1 MENNSILNM
10 TSHEQEQLQQL
21 FKEFKTNPFHRL
33 NVKIRRWRSAQLRRL
48 LSEPENIT
56 LDIFNKQVWAFLTQA
71 KLDGEPFELKKFFDQ
86 HTASPDELHTV
97 EKAVDENRLKVEGN
111 FIWGSGSAIYGSQIS
126 LNDAQKLQQI
136 QMAIGILAQENAKPL
151 DIARQLEAIEGF
163 GWNIATALTM
173 VFHWHS
179 FAIYNTKSQG
189 ALSLLGLPCQS
200 IEDFQHSAK
209 ELQQLLGAQDFLE
222 LDLFLYLINEKQIPW
237 PVVPPIT
244 ESTRFWKISPGEN
257 AFLWDKWKNNGYIAI
272 GWPEMGDART
282 ATPEEFKV
290 RQLTIVTQPDKYEDA
305 RRYTPDS
312 VKQLWQFAHDI
323 KPGDRIVANK
333 GTSQVLGIGIVTGNC
348 TFEPDDEGYLHR
360 LPVQWIDLTP
370 KAVVQGGWR
379 STLIE
384 LTREKFEAIARQNTD
399 VIQETATM
407 QEEAIATAPQLQY
420 PLNQIL
426 YGPPGTGKT
435 YNSIIRAVEIIT
447 SRRLGHAEA
456 KIAFDELRR
465 QGRIGFVTFHQSFG
479 YEDFIE
485 GIRPVV
491 TDSSGQQAR
500 YEIRDGIFKKMASL
514 AIAAS
519 IKHKAPADHSGPTFD
534 QLWDDFTERIEA
546 EAAYEIDGI
555 KSSRYRLWLS
565 PRGNIYGENVQGNA
579 QEPYNASR
587 INIEKVWRQLPADE
601 TPTHNKLHA
610 IIGKGSHTNLIGAVV
625 LELRRL
631 AGAWAPSETTSD
643 EQRPISETDIQAHL
657 EGSPDFDKVAA
668 PPRFVLIADEI
679 NRGNISKI
687 LGELITL
694 LEEDKR
700 LGADNELIATLPYS
714 GEAFAVPANLYLLG
728 TMNTADKSLAL
739 LDIALRRRFQFEE
752 YAPDFSYCQQLSDEA
767 KAVLEEMNRRI
778 VLSKDRDHRIGHSFF
793 MKVVTIEEFNTV
805 FREAIIPLLQE
816 YFYNDWEGLRFVL
829 GEEGGD
835 GKFICSLGANYKHG
849 VRNRWQWYFD
859 AGKTTDFDCL
869 AVLRANYAATA
880 LAPTQNA

>member
-1 MENNSILNM
+1 M

-21 FKEFKTNPFHRL
+21 FKEFKDNRFHRL
-33 NVKIRRWRSAQLRRL
+33 NVKIRHWRSAQLRQL
-48 LSEPENIT
+48 LFDPEVIT
-56 LDIFNKQVWAFLTQA
+56 IDIFNKQVWSFLSQA
-71 KLDGEPFELKKFFDQ
+71 WLDGSSFPLKKFFEQ
-86 HTASPDELHTV
+86 QTAPPEEVHNL

-111 FIWGSGSAIYGSQIS
+111 FIWNNGSGVYAPGKS
-126 LNDAQKLQQI
+126 LYPQTLEWI
-136 QMAIGILAQENAKPL
+136 REAIGILANAQFTPIEKAERL
-151 DIARQLEAIEGF
+151 SQLHGIKNNNSTG
-163 GWNIATALTM
+163 LTM
-173 VFHWHS
+173 LFHPDE
-179 FAIYNTKSQG
+179 FLIYNTKSQG
-189 ALSLLGLPCQS
+189 ALSLLGLPHKS
-200 IEDFQHSAK
+200 IEDFQQSAK
-209 ELQQLLGAQDFLE
+209 ELQQLLGPQDFLE

-244 ESTRFWKISPGEN
+244 EKTRFWKISPGEN

-272 GWPEMGDART
+272 GWPDMGDART

-290 RQLTIVTQPDKYEDA
+290 RQLTIVTQPDKYEGA
-305 RRYTPDS
+305 HRYTPDS
-312 VKQLWQFAHDI
+312 VKQLWQFAHYI
-323 KPGDRIVANK
+323 KRGDRIVANK

-348 TFEPDDEGYLHR
+348 TFGLDEEGYLHR
-360 LPVQWIDLTP
+360 LPVQWLDLSP
-370 KAVVQGGWR
+370 KTVQQGGWR

-384 LTREKFEAIARQNTD
+384 LTREKFEAIARQGTG
-399 VIQETATM
+399 VTQETATM
-407 QEEAIATAPQLQY
+407 QEEAATITPQQQY

-435 YNSIIRAVEIIT
+435 YNSMIRAVEIIT
-447 SRRLGHAEA
+447 SRRLSHAEA
-456 KIAFDELRR
+456 KVEFDALRR
-465 QGRIGFVTFHQSFG
+465 QGRIGFVSFHQSFG

-491 TDSSGQQAR
+491 TDSSSQQAR

-519 IKHKAPADHSGPTFD
+519 IKHKAPTDHNGPTFD
-534 QLWDDFTERIEA
+534 QLWDEFTERIEA
-546 EAAYEIDGI
+546 EEVYEIDGI

-579 QEPYNASR
+579 REPYNASR
-587 INIEKVWRQLPADE
+587 INIEKVWRQLPVGE

-610 IIGKGSHTNLIGAVV
+610 IIGKGSHTNLIGAIV

-631 AGAWAPSETTSD
+631 AGKWAPSETTSD
-643 EQRPISETDIQAHL
+643 EQRPISDTDIPAYL
-657 EGSPDFDKVAA
+657 EGSSDFDRVEG
-668 PPRFVLIADEI
+668 PPRFVLIVDEI

-700 LGADNELIATLPYS
+700 LGGENELIATLPYS

-739 LDIALRRRFQFEE
+739 LDIALRRRFQFVE
-752 YAPDFSYCQQLSDEA
+752 YAPDFSYCEQLSDEA
-767 KAVLEEMNRRI
+767 KAALEEMNRRI

-793 MKVVTIEEFNTV
+793 MKVATNEEFNTV

-869 AVLRANYAATA
+869 AVLRANYAATG
-880 LAPTQNA
+880 LPPAPNA